1 MTKATVEI
9 DLRDIEDD
17 IIDYVEHNKEDFR
30 YIFEDDIMD
39 YVKDNKEDF
48 RHIFEID
55 IKFLFQNIADKSIV
69 FELQNSPVY
78 EYKFKNLS
86 EKLVS
91 IINRLSEK

>member
-30 YIFEDDIMD
+30 YIFEKDSEKYLDEKDLDI
-39 YVKDNKEDF
+39 DF
-48 RHIFEID
+48 LLD
-55 IKFLFQNIADKSIV
+55 NIADKSIV
-69 FELQNSPVY
+69 HELKHSPRDIHG
-78 EYKFKNLS
+78 KTLQH
-86 EKLVS
+86 KLVD

>member
-1 MTKATVEI
+1 MTTATVEVKI
-9 DLRDIEDD
+9 DLYDIEDD

-30 YIFEDDIMD
+30 YIFEDENMDI
-39 YVKDNKEDF
+39 E
-48 RHIFEID
+48 
-55 IKFLFQNIADKSIV
+55 FLFHNIADKSIV

>member
-9 DLRDIEDD
+9 DLHDIEDD

-30 YIFEDDIMD
+30 YIFEDDFMD
-39 YVKDNKEDF
+39 KKF
-48 RHIFEID
+48 IFH
-55 IKFLFQNIADKSIV
+55 NITDKSIV
-69 FELQNSPVY
+69 FELLNSPVY